1 MPQYFDN
8 VEALG
13 HKEITIEFSLLGESY
28 HLQSDLGIFSKD
40 SLDDGTRL
48 LLETIAQADLGTK
61 ILDLGCGAGPI
72 GLILAHLDS
81 KRHVDL
87 SDVNLRALDLAKKNA
102 DILGV
107 TQQVRILASDV
118 YHSIDSTYD
127 TIVTNP
133 PIRAGKKVTYAI
145 YDQAPSYL
153 NKEGRLIQVIR
164 KQQGAESAFRHL
176 QTIFPKVEI
185 LASHKGYQIIVAS
198 IQGAQVT
205 SCQTKKNS

>member
-8 VEALG
+8 VEDLG
-13 HKEITIEFSLLGESY
+13 HRDLALEFTLFGEKY
-28 HLQSDLGIFSKD
+28 HFRSDLGIFSKD

-81 KRHVDL
+81 KRHVSL
-87 SDVNLRALDLAKKNA
+87 TDVNLRALELAKENA
-102 DILGV
+102 EILHV
-107 TQQVRILASDV
+107 ASQVEIFASDV

-145 YDQAPSYL
+145 YDGALSRL
-153 NKEGRLIQVIR
+153 NRGGRLIQVIR
-164 KQQGAESAFRHL
+164 KKQGAESAFRHL
-176 QTIFPKVEI
+176 QGIYPKVEAV
-185 LASHKGYQIIVAS
+185 ASHKGYQIIVAS
-198 IQGAQVT
+198 I
-205 SCQTKKNS
+205 